1 MDGAGFVRL
10 DSSADAVRVL
20 SGVAVRGFGSATE
33 AVQAIFGL
41 IHELMGLR
49 LCVLTRVDLASNT
62 LTVVEASDRA
72 NLGVVK
78 GMVLPA
84 DGMPCEYVVRSGTRL
99 RELDLEAHPVFR
111 VLPACTTFGLR
122 SYVSVPLTRS
132 NGTVWGT
139 LAATDTNV
147 CETTEAH
154 LQVLNVLARL
164 AVLEFEREEQR
175 DALAAHAKVLAE
187 RLAMEKAL
195 AGEWLRTVRLQTLL
209 ETAVTVSHEINNPL
223 TVLQLRLGR
232 LTKPCRPN
240 DAEARDD
247 LEAALEAA
255 EEIKQVMVRLRS
267 VVQPVSTHYL
277 ATGSTRMIDLSASIG
292 NGIPRQS

>member
-1 MDGAGFVRL
+1 MGQTEFVSR

-20 SGVAVRGFGSATE
+20 SDVAARGFDTATE
-33 AVQAIFGL
+33 AAQAIFGL
-41 IHELMGLR
+41 IHELTGLR
-49 LCVLTRVDLASNT
+49 LCVLTRIDLGTNT

-72 NLGVVK
+72 NLGIVR

-99 RELDLEAHPVFR
+99 READLGAHPVFR

-154 LQVLNVLARL
+154 LQVLEVLARL

-187 RLAMEKAL
+187 RLAMENAL
-195 AGEWLRTVRLQTLL
+195 AGERLRAVRFQTLL

-232 LTKPCRPN
+232 LAKPGRPN
-240 DAEARDD
+240 DAEALDD

-277 ATGSTRMIDLSASIG
+277 ATGSTRMIDLSASVYK
-292 NGIPRQS
+292 GILRHG

>member
-1 MDGAGFVRL
+1 MGRVNFVRR
-10 DSSADAVRVL
+10 DSNADAARAL
-20 SGVAVRGFGSATE
+20 SGVGARGFDSATE
-33 AVQAIFGL
+33 AAQAIFGL
-41 IHELMGLR
+41 IHELVGLR
-49 LCVLTRVDLASNT
+49 LCVLTRIDLASNT

-99 RELDLEAHPVFR
+99 HEHDLGAHPVFR
-111 VLPACTTFGLR
+111 VLPTCTAFGLR

-132 NGTVWGT
+132 DGTVWGT

-147 CETTEAH
+147 CETTAAH
-154 LQVLNVLARL
+154 LQVLDVLARL

-187 RLAMEKAL
+187 RLVMEKAL
-195 AGEWLRTVRLQTLL
+195 AGERLRTARFQTLL
-209 ETAVTVSHEINNPL
+209 ETAVMVSHEINNPL

-232 LTKPCRPN
+232 LAKPGRPN
-240 DAEARDD
+240 GAEARDD

-255 EEIKQVMVRLRS
+255 EEIKQVTVRLRS

-277 ATGSTRMIDLSASIG
+277 ATGTTRMIDLSASSG
-292 NGIPRQS
+292 NGVLPQS